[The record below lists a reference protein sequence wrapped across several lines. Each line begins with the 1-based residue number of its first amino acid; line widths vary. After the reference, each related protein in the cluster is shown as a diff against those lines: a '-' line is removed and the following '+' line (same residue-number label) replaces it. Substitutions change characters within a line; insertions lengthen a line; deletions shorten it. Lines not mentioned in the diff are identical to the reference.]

1 MTINDPTLAASFAA
15 ITTPQELRGPDG
27 RVLGRY
33 IPASPTMTFPEA
45 DITDEEL
52 QRRLNNP
59 NSVWRTPNEVMEHLR
74 QLRKAQ

>member
-33 IPASPTMTFPEA
+33 IPASPTMTFPEGGL
-45 DITDEEL
+45 TNEEL
-52 QRRLNNP
+52 NRRLSEP
-59 NSVWRTPNEVMEHLR
+59 TGWVSASDVNER
-74 QLRKAQ
+74 LRKLRSGQ